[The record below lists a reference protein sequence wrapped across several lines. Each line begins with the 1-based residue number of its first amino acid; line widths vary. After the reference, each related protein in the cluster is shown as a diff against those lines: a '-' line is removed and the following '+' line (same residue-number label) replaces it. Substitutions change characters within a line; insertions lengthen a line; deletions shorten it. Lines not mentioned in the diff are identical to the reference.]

1 MTEELNDVV
10 ETTEATGQTEPSQR
24 ARANMQ
30 LIGLLFLLPLVLMFV
45 TAVVCIVFV
54 FARH

>member
-1 MTEELNDVV
+1 MTDELNDVV